1 MKDQMTFKRYELKY
15 MLTIE
20 QQQLIL
26 NEMAK
31 HMKEDPHGHSTI
43 QSLYFDTPDFL
54 LIRRSIDKPI
64 YKEKLRLRSYGVANE
79 NTKVFLELKKK
90 YDKIVY
96 KRRIS
101 STESQALNFFKQ
113 NISKDL
119 SDDIKDSQVK
129 KEIEYARDYY
139 SNLAPRVLLSYE
151 RDAYYST
158 EDPNFRVTFDSNV
171 LWRDTD
177 VNLHTGIY
185 GNPILPKGYV
195 LMELKTA
202 GGLPLWMT
210 RILSA
215 EKIYKTSF
223 SKYGTAYKTILAR
236 DGKVRQFAYNYN
248 KGMKGV
254 FNYV

>member
-1 MKDQMTFKRYELKY
+1 MKIA
-15 MLTIE
+15 IE
-20 QQQLIL
+20 V
-26 NEMAK
+26 
-31 HMKEDPHGHSTI
+31 
-43 QSLYFDTPDFL
+43 F
-54 LIRRSIDKPI
+54 SIVI
-64 YKEKLRLRSYGVANE
+64 AITLACVLFTS
-79 NTKVFLELKKK
+79 
-90 YDKIVY
+90 I
-96 KRRIS
+96 IS
-101 STESQALNFFKQ
+101 SNNQ
-113 NISKDL
+113 NC
-119 SDDIKDSQVK
+119 
-129 KEIEYARDYY
+129 YARDYY
-139 SNLAPRVLLSYE
+139 KDLAPRVLLSYE

-158 EDPNFRVTFDSNV
+158 DDPNFRITFDSNV

-210 RILSA
+210 KILSE

-236 DGKVRQFAYNYN
+236 DGKVKQFAYNYN
-248 KGMKGV
+248 LGMKGV

>member
-20 QQQLIL
+20 QQQKIL
-26 NEMAK
+26 KEMAK

-54 LIRRSIDKPI
+54 LIRRSIDKPA

-79 NTKVFLELKKK
+79 DTKVFLELKKK
-90 YDKIVY
+90 YDKVVY

-101 STESQALNFFKQ
+101 STESQAINIFKE
-113 NISKDL
+113 NEEDE
-119 SDDIKDSQVK
+119 IKDSQVK
-129 KEIEYARDYY
+129 REIEYAKDYY
-139 SNLAPRVLLSYE
+139 KDLAPRVLLSYE

-158 EDPNFRVTFDSNV
+158 DDPNFRITFDSNV

-210 RILSA
+210 KVLSE

-248 KGMKGV
+248 LGMKGV

>member
-20 QQQLIL
+20 QQQKIL
-26 NEMAK
+26 KEMAK
-31 HMKEDPHGHSTI
+31 NMKEDPHGHSTI

-54 LIRRSIDKPI
+54 LIRRSIDKPA

-79 NTKVFLELKKK
+79 DTKVFLELKKK
-90 YDKIVY
+90 YDKVVY

-101 STESQALNFFKQ
+101 STESQAINIFKQ
-113 NISKDL
+113 NEEDE
-119 SDDIKDSQVK
+119 IKDSQVK
-129 KEIEYARDYY
+129 REIEYARDYY
-139 SNLAPRVLLSYE
+139 KDLAPRVLLSYE

-158 EDPNFRVTFDSNV
+158 KDPNFRITFDSNV

-185 GNPILPKGYV
+185 GNPILPEGYV

-210 RILSA
+210 KVLSE

-248 KGMKGV
+248 LGMKGV

>member
-1 MKDQMTFKRYELKY
+1 MKNVIVTGANSGLGYETAKKIAADKDY
-15 MLTIE
+15 RIIMACRNQQKAADAQAKMIAESGNQNIE
-20 QQQLIL
+20 VLPL
-26 NEMAK
+26 
-31 HMKEDPHGHSTI
+31 DTS
-43 QSLYFDTPDFL
+43 SL
-54 LIRRSIDKPI
+54 S
-64 YKEKLRLRSYGVANE
+64 SVAGFVDE
-79 NTKVFLELKKK
+79 FTKK
-90 YDKIVY
+90 YDKVVY

-101 STESQALNFFKQ
+101 STESQALNIFEE
-113 NISKDL
+113 SA
-119 SDDIKDSQVK
+119 SDGIKDSQVK

-139 SNLAPRVLLSYE
+139 KDLAPRVLLSYE

-158 EDPNFRVTFDSNV
+158 DDPNFRVTFDSNV

-210 RILSA
+210 RILSE

-236 DGKVRQFAYNYN
+236 DGKVRQFAYNY
-248 KGMKGV
+248 KLGMKGV